1 MGAAYHA
8 RKVAFQVTISGAMVR
23 RILLGLLIGLLLG
36 VLAWLALLWIRP
48 EDPFA
53 GAVDTDRW
61 QAVFLSNGQVYFG
74 HLTVASDDFYELRE
88 AFYIRESPPTE
99 EGQPPTREVRALTTE
114 FHQPE
119 NWMLIRKEEVLFI
132 ENLRPDSDVAEAIE
146 RTLTAD

>member
-1 MGAAYHA
+1 VEAAYHA
-8 RKVAFQVTISGAMVR
+8 GKVAFQVTIAGATVR

-36 VLAWLALLWIRP
+36 GLAWFVLLWVRP

-74 HLTVASDDFYELRE
+74 HLRVASDEFYELRE

-99 EGQPPTREVRALTTE
+99 EGQPPTREVKALSSE

-119 NWMLIRKEEVLFI
+119 NRMLIRKDEVLFV

-146 RTLTAD
+146 RVLTAD

>member
-1 MGAAYHA
+1 
-8 RKVAFQVTISGAMVR
+8 VAFQLTITGATIR
-23 RILLGLLIGLLLG
+23 RVLRGLLIGLLLG
-36 VLAWLALLWIRP
+36 GLAWLAVLWVRP

-74 HLTVASDDFYELRE
+74 HLTVASDEFYELRE
-88 AFYIRESPPTE
+88 AFFIQESPSAE
-99 EGQPPTREVRALTTE
+99 EGQPPTREIRALSSE

-119 NWMLIRKEEVLFI
+119 NRMLIRKDEVLFV

-146 RTLTAD
+146 RAVTAD

>member
-1 MGAAYHA
+1 M
-8 RKVAFQVTISGAMVR
+8 AFQVTITGATIR
-23 RILLGLLIGLLLG
+23 RVLLGLLIGLLLG
-36 VLAWLALLWIRP
+36 GLAWFAVSWLRP

-74 HLTVASDDFYELRE
+74 HLTVASDEFYELRE
-88 AFYIRESPPTE
+88 AFYIRESPPAE
-99 EGQPPTREVRALTTE
+99 EGQPPTREVRALSSE

-119 NWMLIRKEEVLFI
+119 NRMLIRKEEVLLV

-146 RTLTAD
+146 RAVTAE

>member
-1 MGAAYHA
+1 MS
-8 RKVAFQVTISGAMVR
+8 FQVTITGSVIR
-23 RILLGLLIGLLLG
+23 RVLLGLVIGLLLG
-36 VLAWLALLWIRP
+36 GLAWLVLSWVRP

-53 GAVDTDRW
+53 GVIDEDRW

-74 HLTVASDDFYELRE
+74 HLTVASDEFYELSE

-99 EGQPPTREVRALTTE
+99 EDQPSIREVRALSTE

-119 NWMLIRKEEVLFI
+119 NRMLIRQDEVLFV

-146 RTLTAD
+146 RTLTAG

>member
-1 MGAAYHA
+1 
-8 RKVAFQVTISGAMVR
+8 VAFQVTITGATVR

-36 VLAWLALLWIRP
+36 GLVWFVLLWVRP

-53 GAVDTDRW
+53 GTVDTDRW

-74 HLTVASDDFYELRE
+74 HLTVASDEFYELRE
-88 AFYIRESPPTE
+88 AYYIQESPSAE
-99 EGQPPTREVRALTTE
+99 EGRPPTREVRPLSSE

-119 NWMLIRKEEVLFI
+119 NRMLIRKDEILFV

-146 RTLTAD
+146 RALGAG